1 MIHNQKRAG
10 FSMLELVFVIVIL
23 GIISS
28 LASEIIARV
37 YQSYIV
43 QRASNRS
50 SIKTEIAA
58 MQIANRLSHS
68 IPNTVIGRVSD
79 INGTY
84 RSIENLDNANYSV
97 LEWVGSDIDGFQGN
111 SATGISGWSGF
122 IDINSPSTTKDRF
135 LTLGSNIQ
143 NANAYIQALST
154 NLNTTGLDGT
164 ALFFPGTY
172 NVNTIGYNGNISG
185 ISIVSGRAS
194 PTIFTLYPIDPAPRV
209 IKEHYKLAWSAYA
222 IVPTIQPNGL
232 WTLNLHYDLQPWNG
246 VDYNN
251 GGQQSILLRN
261 VSVFQF
267 SGNENSIRFKLCQQE
282 WINNSDRV
290 TTCKEKAVIR

>member
-1 MIHNQKRAG
+1 MIYNQKRAG

-23 GIISS
+23 GIVSS

-37 YQSYIV
+37 YQSYII

-58 MQIANRLSHS
+58 MQIANRLSYS
-68 IPNTVIGRVSD
+68 IPDTVIGRVSD

-84 RSIENLDNANYSV
+84 RSIESLNNAGYRV
-97 LEWVGSDIDGFQGN
+97 LEWVGSDVDGFQG
-111 SATGISGWSGF
+111 SLGWSGF
-122 IDINSPSTTKDRF
+122 IDINSPFTTKNRF
-135 LTLGSNIQ
+135 LTLGSNLQ
-143 NANAYIQALST
+143 NTNAYIQTLST
-154 NLNTTGLDGT
+154 NLNLTGLNGT

-172 NVNTIGYNGNISG
+172 SVNTIGYNGDSSG
-185 ISIVSGRAS
+185 VSRVTGRGS
-194 PTIFTLYPIDPAPRV
+194 PTIFTLANIDPAPRV

-222 IVPTIQPNGL
+222 IVPVIQSNGL
-232 WTLNLHYDLQPWNG
+232 WTLWLHYDLQPWNG
-246 VDYNN
+246 VDYINN
-251 GGQQSILLRN
+251 GGQQSILLTN

-282 WINNSDRV
+282 WINDTDRV